1 MFRILSITVQT
12 SIILILVLAVFNNSF
27 IISFEIKDF
36 IYSVSS
42 TYIFIPLLIF
52 FVLIFL
58 LQTFYFKT
66 KFSFSKF
73 IAIKKLQN
81 KEKGYNAFV
90 SGMIALANKDY
101 KRAILESKKISNHLD
116 DNPSLALL
124 LKSEIFKVEK
134 KYDELSVVYENMSK
148 NKHTENLG
156 YRGMMEQYLRAQ
168 DYHHAFIYGERL
180 FNNNPF
186 IEKIYDTL
194 VSIIAKTNNWQ
205 QLLIISDRAFSKKI
219 IDKKVYEENKSIGFF
234 EIAKIK
240 QLSEIEESLK
250 YMQKALKFRKN
261 FPPYIK
267 LYINLLI
274 QNKNYNLAKKSIK
287 KAWNELPH
295 AEYKESILSLA
306 AHLEI
311 EMSELVKYIA
321 GTSYKN
327 EESII
332 LMVEA
337 FVESKKWDDARN
349 QIKYL
354 LDVRPKKEVCLLMAK
369 IEEGDSGDVQKINAW
384 TQRAKD
390 GAANNIWIC
399 TISKKSQQTW
409 SSVSEAGYFNSLEWR
424 QPIMLDSLEIYEGLK
439 INGN

>member
-1 MFRILSITVQT
+1 LFRILSITVQT

-134 KYDELSVVYENMSK
+134 KYDELSVVYEDMSK

-311 EMSELVKYIA
+311 EMLELVEYIA

-337 FVESKKWDDARN
+337 LIESKKWDDARN
-349 QIKYL
+349 QIKDL

-369 IEEGDSGDVQKINAW
+369 IEEGDSSDVQKINAW

>member
-12 SIILILVLAVFNNSF
+12 SIILILVLVVFNNSF

-90 SGMIALANKDY
+90 SGIIALANKDY

-116 DNPSLALL
+116 DNPSLVLL

-148 NKHTENLG
+148 NKHTKNLG

-274 QNKNYNLAKKSIK
+274 QNKNYNLAKKFIK

-321 GTSYKN
+321 GASYKN

-349 QIKYL
+349 QIKDL

-424 QPIMLDSLEIYEGLK
+424 QPIMLDSLGIYEGLK

>member
-134 KYDELSVVYENMSK
+134 KYDELSVIYEDMSK

-250 YMQKALKFRKN
+250 YMQKALKLRKN

-321 GTSYKN
+321 GGSYKS
-327 EESII
+327 EETKI

-337 FVESKKWDDARN
+337 FIESKKWDDARN
-349 QIKYL
+349 QIKDL

-369 IEEGDSGDVQKINAW
+369 IEEGDSSDVQKINAW

>member
-1 MFRILSITVQT
+1 MFRILSITIQT

-36 IYSVSS
+36 IYSISS

-134 KYDELSVVYENMSK
+134 KYDELSLVYEDMSK
-148 NKHTENLG
+148 NKHTKNLG
-156 YRGMMEQYLRAQ
+156 YRGMMEQYLRVQ

-219 IDKKVYEENKSIGFF
+219 IDKKIYEENKSIGFF

-250 YMQKALKFRKN
+250 YMQKAIKLRKN

-311 EMSELVKYIA
+311 EMLELVEYIA

-337 FVESKKWDDARN
+337 LIESKKWDDARN
-349 QIKYL
+349 QIKDL

-369 IEEGDSGDVQKINAW
+369 IEEGDSSDVQKINAW

>member
-1 MFRILSITVQT
+1 LFRILSITIQT

-134 KYDELSVVYENMSK
+134 KYDELSLVYEDMSK
-148 NKHTENLG
+148 NKHTKNLG
-156 YRGMMEQYLRAQ
+156 YRGMMEQYLRVQ

-250 YMQKALKFRKN
+250 YMQKAIKLRKN

-311 EMSELVKYIA
+311 EMLELVEYIA

-337 FVESKKWDDARN
+337 LIESKKWDDARN
-349 QIKYL
+349 QIKNL

-369 IEEGDSGDVQKINAW
+369 IEEGDSSDVQKINAW

>member
-12 SIILILVLAVFNNSF
+12 SIILILVLVVFNNSF

-90 SGMIALANKDY
+90 SGIIALANKDY

-116 DNPSLALL
+116 DNPSLVLL

-295 AEYKESILSLA
+295 AEYKDSMLSLA

-321 GTSYKN
+321 GASYKN

-349 QIKYL
+349 QIKDL

-369 IEEGDSGDVQKINAW
+369 IEGGDSGDVQKINAW

>member
-134 KYDELSVVYENMSK
+134 KYDELSLVYEDMSK

-156 YRGMMEQYLRAQ
+156 YRGMMEQYLRVQ

-250 YMQKALKFRKN
+250 YMQKAIKLRKN

-337 FVESKKWDDARN
+337 LIESKKWDDARN
-349 QIKYL
+349 QIKDL

-369 IEEGDSGDVQKINAW
+369 IEEGDSSDVQKINAW

>member
-1 MFRILSITVQT
+1 MFRILSITIQT

-134 KYDELSVVYENMSK
+134 KYDELSAVYENMSK

-250 YMQKALKFRKN
+250 YMQKALKLRKN

-321 GTSYKN
+321 GASYKN

-349 QIKYL
+349 QIKDL

-390 GAANNIWIC
+390 GATNNIWIC

>member
-1 MFRILSITVQT
+1 MKKDNLK
-12 SIILILVLAVFNNSF
+12 VF
-27 IISFEIKDF
+27 
-36 IYSVSS
+36 
-42 TYIFIPLLIF
+42 
-52 FVLIFL
+52 
-58 LQTFYFKT
+58 
-66 KFSFSKF
+66 F
-73 IAIKKLQN
+73 IATEQSGDNLGSGLMKYFNFNSNYSCDFYGIGGDLMIKEGLN
-81 KEKGYNAFV
+81 
-90 SGMIALANKDY
+90 IT
-101 KRAILESKKISNHLD
+101 NHL
-116 DNPSLALL
+116 
-124 LKSEIFKVEK
+124 SEF
-134 KYDELSVVYENMSK
+134 
-148 NKHTENLG
+148 
-156 YRGMMEQYLRAQ
+156 
-168 DYHHAFIYGERL
+168 
-180 FNNNPF
+180 
-186 IEKIYDTL
+186 
-194 VSIIAKTNNWQ
+194 
-205 QLLIISDRAFSKKI
+205 
-219 IDKKVYEENKSIGFF
+219 KSIGFF

-311 EMSELVKYIA
+311 EMSELVKYITGA
-321 GTSYKN
+321 SYKN

-349 QIKYL
+349 QIKDL

>member
-1 MFRILSITVQT
+1 MFRIFSITVQT

-134 KYDELSVVYENMSK
+134 KYDELSVVYEDMSK

-250 YMQKALKFRKN
+250 YMQKAIKLRKN

-349 QIKYL
+349 QIKDL

-369 IEEGDSGDVQKINAW
+369 IEEGDSSDVQKINAW

>member
-134 KYDELSVVYENMSK
+134 KYDELSVVYEDMSK

-240 QLSEIEESLK
+240 QLSEIEESIK

-295 AEYKESILSLA
+295 VEYKESILSLA

-349 QIKYL
+349 QIKDL

>member
-1 MFRILSITVQT
+1 MFKILSITVQT
-12 SIILILVLAVFNNSF
+12 SIILILVLVVFNNSF

-90 SGMIALANKDY
+90 SGIIALANKDY

-116 DNPSLALL
+116 DNPSLVLL

-295 AEYKESILSLA
+295 AEYKESMLSLA

-321 GTSYKN
+321 GASYKN

-332 LMVEA
+332 LMVET

-349 QIKYL
+349 QIKDL

>member
-1 MFRILSITVQT
+1 MFKILSIIVQT
-12 SIILILVLAVFNNSF
+12 SIILILVLVVFNNSF

-134 KYDELSVVYENMSK
+134 KYDELSVVYEDMSK

-250 YMQKALKFRKN
+250 YMQKAIKLRKN

-311 EMSELVKYIA
+311 EMSELAKYIA

-337 FVESKKWDDARN
+337 FIESKKWDDARN
-349 QIKYL
+349 QIKDL

>member
-81 KEKGYNAFV
+81 KEKRYNAFV

-134 KYDELSVVYENMSK
+134 KYDELSLVYEDMSK

-349 QIKYL
+349 QIKDL

-369 IEEGDSGDVQKINAW
+369 IEEGDSSDVQKINAW

>member
-12 SIILILVLAVFNNSF
+12 SIILILVLVVFNNSF

-134 KYDELSVVYENMSK
+134 KYDELSVVYEDMSK

-311 EMSELVKYIA
+311 EMLELVEYIA

-337 FVESKKWDDARN
+337 LIESKKWDDARN
-349 QIKYL
+349 QIKDL

-369 IEEGDSGDVQKINAW
+369 IEEGDSSDVQKINAW

>member
-12 SIILILVLAVFNNSF
+12 SIILILVLVVFNNSF

-116 DNPSLALL
+116 DNPSLTLL

-134 KYDELSVVYENMSK
+134 KYDELSVVYEDMSK

-311 EMSELVKYIA
+311 EMPELVVYIA

-337 FVESKKWDDARN
+337 LIESKKWDDARN
-349 QIKYL
+349 QIKDL

>member
-12 SIILILVLAVFNNSF
+12 SIILILVLVVFNNSF

-90 SGMIALANKDY
+90 SGIIALANKDY

-116 DNPSLALL
+116 DNPSLVLL

-287 KAWNELPH
+287 KAWNEVPH
-295 AEYKESILSLA
+295 AEYKESMLSLA

-349 QIKYL
+349 QIKDL

>member
-1 MFRILSITVQT
+1 MFKILSITVQT

-134 KYDELSVVYENMSK
+134 KYDELSVVYEDMSK

-250 YMQKALKFRKN
+250 YMQKALKLRKN

-349 QIKYL
+349 QIKDL

>member
-12 SIILILVLAVFNNSF
+12 SIILILVLVVFNNSF

-116 DNPSLALL
+116 DNPSLVLL

-134 KYDELSVVYENMSK
+134 KYDELSVVYEDMSK

-321 GTSYKN
+321 GASYKN

-349 QIKYL
+349 QIKDL

>member
-12 SIILILVLAVFNNSF
+12 SIILILVLVVFNNSF

-90 SGMIALANKDY
+90 SGIIALANKDY

-116 DNPSLALL
+116 DNPSLVLL

-295 AEYKESILSLA
+295 AEYKDSMLSLA

-311 EMSELVKYIA
+311 EMSELVKYIVGA
-321 GTSYKN
+321 SYKN

-349 QIKYL
+349 QIKDL

>member
-1 MFRILSITVQT
+1 LFRILSITVQT

-134 KYDELSVVYENMSK
+134 KYDELSVVYEDMSK

-250 YMQKALKFRKN
+250 YMQKAIKLRKN

-311 EMSELVKYIA
+311 EMLELVEYIA

-349 QIKYL
+349 QIKDL

>member
-12 SIILILVLAVFNNSF
+12 SIILILVLVVFNNSF

-134 KYDELSVVYENMSK
+134 KYDELSLVYEDMSK

-337 FVESKKWDDARN
+337 LIESKKWDDARN
-349 QIKYL
+349 QIKDL

-369 IEEGDSGDVQKINAW
+369 IEEGDSSDVQKINAW

>member
-1 MFRILSITVQT
+1 LFRILSITVQT
-12 SIILILVLAVFNNSF
+12 SIILILVLVVFNNSF

-90 SGMIALANKDY
+90 SGIIALANKDY

-116 DNPSLALL
+116 DNPSLVLL

-287 KAWNELPH
+287 KAWNEVPH
-295 AEYKESILSLA
+295 AEYKESMLSLA

-321 GTSYKN
+321 GASYKN

-349 QIKYL
+349 QIKDL

>member
-1 MFRILSITVQT
+1 MFKILSITVQT
-12 SIILILVLAVFNNSF
+12 SIILILVLVVFNNSF

-134 KYDELSVVYENMSK
+134 KYDELSVVYEDMSK

-311 EMSELVKYIA
+311 EMLELVEYIA

-349 QIKYL
+349 QIKDL

-369 IEEGDSGDVQKINAW
+369 IEEGDSSDVQKINAW

>member
-1 MFRILSITVQT
+1 M
-12 SIILILVLAVFNNSF
+12 
-27 IISFEIKDF
+27 
-36 IYSVSS
+36 
-42 TYIFIPLLIF
+42 
-52 FVLIFL
+52 

-90 SGMIALANKDY
+90 SGIIALANKDY

-116 DNPSLALL
+116 DNPSLVLL

-287 KAWNELPH
+287 KAWNELPN

-321 GTSYKN
+321 GASYKN

-349 QIKYL
+349 QIKDL

>member
-12 SIILILVLAVFNNSF
+12 SIILILVLVVFNNSF

-90 SGMIALANKDY
+90 SGIIALANKDY

-134 KYDELSVVYENMSK
+134 KYDELSVVYEDMSK

-250 YMQKALKFRKN
+250 YMQKALKLRKN

-321 GTSYKN
+321 GASYKN

-349 QIKYL
+349 QIKDL

-369 IEEGDSGDVQKINAW
+369 IEEGDSSDVQKINAW

>member
-12 SIILILVLAVFNNSF
+12 SIILILVLVVFNNSF

-134 KYDELSVVYENMSK
+134 KYDELSVVYEDMSK

-349 QIKYL
+349 QIKDL

>member
-12 SIILILVLAVFNNSF
+12 SIILILVLVVFNNSF

-90 SGMIALANKDY
+90 SGLIALANKDY

-134 KYDELSVVYENMSK
+134 KYDELSVVYEDMSK

-295 AEYKESILSLA
+295 AEYKESMLSLA

-321 GTSYKN
+321 GASYKN

-349 QIKYL
+349 QIKDL

>member
-12 SIILILVLAVFNNSF
+12 SIILILVLVVFNNSF

-42 TYIFIPLLIF
+42 TYIFIPFLIF

-134 KYDELSVVYENMSK
+134 KYDELSLVYEDMSK

-349 QIKYL
+349 QIKDL

>member
-12 SIILILVLAVFNNSF
+12 SIILILVLVVFNNSF

-90 SGMIALANKDY
+90 SGIIALANKDY

-116 DNPSLALL
+116 DNPSLVLL

-134 KYDELSVVYENMSK
+134 KYDELSVVYEDMSK
-148 NKHTENLG
+148 NKDTENLG

-295 AEYKESILSLA
+295 AEYKDSMLSLA

-321 GTSYKN
+321 GASYKN

-349 QIKYL
+349 QIKDL

-369 IEEGDSGDVQKINAW
+369 IEGGDSGDVQKINAW

>member
-12 SIILILVLAVFNNSF
+12 SIILILVLVVFNNSF

-90 SGMIALANKDY
+90 SGIIALANKDY

-116 DNPSLALL
+116 DNPSLVLL

-295 AEYKESILSLA
+295 AEYKESMLSLA

-321 GTSYKN
+321 GASYKN

-349 QIKYL
+349 QIKDL

-369 IEEGDSGDVQKINAW
+369 IEGGDSGDVQKINAW

>member
-1 MFRILSITVQT
+1 
-12 SIILILVLAVFNNSF
+12 
-27 IISFEIKDF
+27 
-36 IYSVSS
+36 
-42 TYIFIPLLIF
+42 
-52 FVLIFL
+52 L

-134 KYDELSVVYENMSK
+134 KYDELSVVYEDMSK

-349 QIKYL
+349 QIKDL

-369 IEEGDSGDVQKINAW
+369 IEEGDSSDVQKINAW

>member
-1 MFRILSITVQT
+1 
-12 SIILILVLAVFNNSF
+12 
-27 IISFEIKDF
+27 
-36 IYSVSS
+36 
-42 TYIFIPLLIF
+42 
-52 FVLIFL
+52 L

-90 SGMIALANKDY
+90 SGIIALANKDY

-116 DNPSLALL
+116 DNPSLVLL

-295 AEYKESILSLA
+295 AEYKESMLSLA

-321 GTSYKN
+321 GASYKN

-349 QIKYL
+349 QIKDL

-384 TQRAKD
+384 TQRAKE

>member
-1 MFRILSITVQT
+1 LFRILSITVQT

-134 KYDELSVVYENMSK
+134 KYDELSVVYEDMSK

-250 YMQKALKFRKN
+250 YMQKALKLRKN

-311 EMSELVKYIA
+311 EMLELAEYIA

-349 QIKYL
+349 QIKDL

-369 IEEGDSGDVQKINAW
+369 IEEGDSSDVQKINAW

>member
-134 KYDELSVVYENMSK
+134 KYDELSLVYEDMSK

-219 IDKKVYEENKSIGFF
+219 IDKKIYEENKSIGFF

-250 YMQKALKFRKN
+250 YMQKALKLRKN

-274 QNKNYNLAKKSIK
+274 QNKNYNLAKKFIK

-306 AHLEI
+306 AYLEI
-311 EMSELVKYIA
+311 EMLELVKYIA
-321 GTSYKN
+321 GASYKS
-327 EESII
+327 EETII

-337 FVESKKWDDARN
+337 FIESKKWDDARN
-349 QIKYL
+349 QIKDL

>member
-1 MFRILSITVQT
+1 MFKILSITVQT
-12 SIILILVLAVFNNSF
+12 SIILILVLVVFNNSF

-134 KYDELSVVYENMSK
+134 KYDELSLVYEDMSK
-148 NKHTENLG
+148 NKHTKNLG
-156 YRGMMEQYLRAQ
+156 YRGMMEQYLRVQ

-274 QNKNYNLAKKSIK
+274 QNKNYNFAKKSIK

-311 EMSELVKYIA
+311 EMLELVEYIA

-337 FVESKKWDDARN
+337 LIESKKWDDARN
-349 QIKYL
+349 QIKNL

-369 IEEGDSGDVQKINAW
+369 IEEGDSSDVQKINAW

>member
-1 MFRILSITVQT
+1 LFRILSITVQT
-12 SIILILVLAVFNNSF
+12 SIILILVLVVFNNSF

-90 SGMIALANKDY
+90 SGIIALANKDY

-116 DNPSLALL
+116 DNPSLVLL

-311 EMSELVKYIA
+311 EMLELVEYIA

-349 QIKYL
+349 QIKGL

>member
-1 MFRILSITVQT
+1 LFRILSITVQT

-134 KYDELSVVYENMSK
+134 KYDELSVVYEDMSK

-311 EMSELVKYIA
+311 EMLELVKYIA

-349 QIKYL
+349 QIKDL

-369 IEEGDSGDVQKINAW
+369 IEEGDSSDVQKINAW

>member
-134 KYDELSVVYENMSK
+134 KYDELSVVYEDMSK

-250 YMQKALKFRKN
+250 YMQKAIKLRKN

-311 EMSELVKYIA
+311 EMLELVEYIA

-349 QIKYL
+349 QIKDL

-439 INGN
+439 INEN

>member
-1 MFRILSITVQT
+1 LFKILSLTVQT
-12 SIILILVLAVFNNSF
+12 SIILIVVLVIFNNSF
-27 IISFEIKDF
+27 IISFAIKDF

-42 TYIFIPLLIF
+42 TYIFIFLLIF
-52 FVLIFL
+52 FVVIFL

-66 KFSFSKF
+66 KFGFSKF
-73 IAIKKLQN
+73 RVLKKIQN

-194 VSIIAKTNNWQ
+194 VGIIAKTNNWQ
-205 QLLIISDRAFSKKI
+205 QLLIITDRAFSKKI
-219 IDKKVYEENKSIGFF
+219 IDKKAYEENKSIGFF

-240 QLSEIEESLK
+240 QLSEIEESLQ
-250 YMQKALKFRKN
+250 YMQKALKLRKN
-261 FPPYIK
+261 FPPYVR
-267 LYINLLI
+267 LYIDLLI
-274 QNKNYNLAKKSIK
+274 QHKNYKLAKKFVK
-287 KAWNELPH
+287 KAWNDHPH
-295 AEYKESILSLA
+295 AEYRESILSLA

-311 EMSELVKYIA
+311 EMLELVKYITDA
-321 GTSYKN
+321 SYKS
-327 EESII
+327 EESIK

-337 FVESKKWDDARN
+337 FIESKKWDNARN
-349 QIKYL
+349 HIKDL
-354 LDVRPKKEVCLLMAK
+354 LDVRPTKEVCLLMAK
-369 IEEGDSGDVQKINAW
+369 IEEGDSGDFQKINSW
-384 TQRAKD
+384 TQRAKN
-390 GAANNIWIC
+390 GAVNNIWIC

-409 SSVSEAGYFNSLEWR
+409 SSVSEGGYFNSLEWR
-424 QPIMLDSLEIYEGLK
+424 QPAMLDSLEIYE
-439 INGN
+439 